1 MVSMAD
7 DRRELL
13 NLNCKLVNFIQ
24 HLKEKCGLGFED
36 CVDLMDSSG
45 RVMNLEA
52 KQHSRDLA
60 SSVLTERRFYV
71 PLQVLRD
78 DSSGSQEY
86 VSLLNNY
93 SSGQP
98 ELAEL
103 LRKLSHPNKETDRKS
118 KRRWTQKNKDIT
130 ANKNS

>member
-1 MVSMAD
+1 V
-7 DRRELL
+7 R
-13 NLNCKLVNFIQ
+13 NFGVHQLPGAKHVCDNPDWSQ
-24 HLKEKCGLGFED
+24 HDQISCFSLTD

-71 PLQVLRD
+71 PLQVLRHICCLTKT
-78 DSSGSQEY
+78 QRRTCF
-86 VSLLNNY
+86 V
-93 SSGQP
+93 
-98 ELAEL
+98 AEL

-118 KRRWTQKNKDIT
+118 KRRWTQKNKDRQQELMKSVFL
-130 ANKNS
+130 N